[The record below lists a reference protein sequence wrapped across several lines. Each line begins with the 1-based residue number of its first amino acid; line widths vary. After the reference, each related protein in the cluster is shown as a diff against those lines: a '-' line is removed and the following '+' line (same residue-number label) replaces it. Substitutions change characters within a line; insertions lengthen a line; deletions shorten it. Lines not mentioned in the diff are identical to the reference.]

1 MKQLSL
7 ALNILLLVL
16 VAVLFYLHFN
26 AQKKPVA
33 VTTTKA
39 STQVAS
45 QGRIAY
51 FDLDTLQ
58 ARYQYFKDA
67 EAQLKSSQQS
77 MTAELGG
84 LEREYQKKMGE
95 WQQKGPSMSQAEA
108 DAAQREKAR
117 MEQRYQTRRQVLEEA
132 LAKKSMEINKDIKLK
147 IEKFLKEYNKDNRY
161 SYILAYMPELIYYRD
176 TTNNITD
183 DLLKGLN
190 ESYKKPGTSRTS
202 D

>member
-26 AQKKPVA
+26 AQKKQVA
-33 VTTTKA
+33 VTPSKA
-39 STQVAS
+39 APTPAVNQP
-45 QGRIAY
+45 QIAY

-58 ARYQYFKDA
+58 AKYQYFKDA

-95 WQQKGPSMSQAEA
+95 WQQKGPTMSQAEA

-117 MEQRYQTRRQVLEEA
+117 MEQKYQTRRQVLEEA

-147 IEKFLKEYNKDNRY
+147 IEGFLKEYNKDNRY
-161 SYILAYMPELIYYRD
+161 AYILAYMPELIYYRD

-190 ESYKKPGTSRTS
+190 DSYKKAGTS

>member
-7 ALNILLLVL
+7 ALNVLLLVL

-26 AQKKPVA
+26 AQKKQVA
-33 VTTTKA
+33 VTPSKTSVTPSA
-39 STQVAS
+39 IDT
-45 QGRIAY
+45 RIAY

-67 EAQLKSSQQS
+67 EAQLKTKQQS

-84 LEREYQKKMGE
+84 LEREYQKKMSE
-95 WQQKGPSMSQAEA
+95 WQQKGPGMSQAEA

-117 MEQRYQTRRQVLEEA
+117 MEQRYQTRRQVLEEG
-132 LAKKSMEINKDIKLK
+132 LAKQSMEINKDIKMK
-147 IEKFLKEYNKDNRY
+147 IEGFLKEYNKDNRY
-161 SYILAYMPELIYYRD
+161 SYILAYMPELFYYRD

-190 ESYKKPGTSRTS
+190 ESYKKGTS